1 MVEIVTPVSHLF
13 QENPD
18 IGNKIHNLSDSLEC
32 RDRSFESS
40 MPNQKLFHCEYQ
52 PIHKLS
58 DDAFKYFEAISKNKP
73 DLELVSFHIASCCD
87 QPSLENGM
95 FELGGKDYSPDEM
108 IKNAYDNFGIIKK
121 IFGDDVQIAIENNN
135 YYPTQAYKHVTEP
148 SFINKIASEC
158 NLKILFDIA
167 HAKVSCI
174 NSGRDYFEYRDSLDL
189 EKVIQL
195 HICKHGIRENK
206 KQAYDAHD
214 YPTEVEYNEVDYLT
228 KHYPNIKY
236 LTIEYY
242 KDFDNLKESIE
253 RFRHL
258 PALNNQ

>member
-1 MVEIVTPVSHLF
+1 MVELVTPISHLF
-13 QENPD
+13 QTEPD
-18 IGNKIHNLSDSLEC
+18 VGAKILDMSDSLEC
-32 RDRSFESS
+32 RDRSFDSL
-40 MPNQKLFHCEYQ
+40 MPKQKLFHCEYQ

-58 DDAFKYFEAISKNKP
+58 DDAFRYFEAISKNKP

-87 QPSLENGM
+87 QPSIRNGM
-95 FELGGKDYSPDEM
+95 FELGGRKYDHDEM
-108 IKNAYDNFGIIKK
+108 VHNAYENFTLIKK
-121 IFGDDVQIAIENNN
+121 IFGEDVHIAIENNN
-135 YYPTQAYKHVTEP
+135 YYPSDAYEYVTEP
-148 SFINKIASEC
+148 SFINEIANEC

-174 NSGRDYFEYRDSLDL
+174 NSGMDYVQYRDSLDL

-206 KQAYDAHD
+206 QQAYDAHD
-214 YPTEVEYNEVDYLT
+214 YPTDVEFNEVDYLT

-242 KDFDNLKESIE
+242 KDFDNLKSSIE

-258 PALNNQ
+258 NVLNNQ